1 MPGMES
7 PLAMP
12 AITWLGVME
21 ALAGSTEVFLSANKS
36 RIYIGRRNEGMERN
50 FNVKI
55 IIRNLIFLLSPH
67 SGLFPDSSSSMA
79 PEVTIIHTA
88 KMKLYTIINSQLS
101 LCTYS

>member
-36 RIYIGRRNEGMERN
+36 DRENLYLTDSLSIEGIE
-50 FNVKI
+50 KI
-55 IIRNLIFLLSPH
+55 KH
-67 SGLFPDSSSSMA
+67 
-79 PEVTIIHTA
+79 
-88 KMKLYTIINSQLS
+88 
-101 LCTYS
+101 